1 VIVVDASAVLE
12 VLLNPKRATEIAQYL
27 FAQGESIHVPHLI
40 DLEVLQTLRRYARS
54 AEVGML
60 RAEQALQI
68 FADMRLN
75 RYSHAVLA
83 PRIWELR
90 HNWTAY
96 DAAYIALAEALDA
109 PLNPRSRAGFKPG
122 TPGPRARV
130 LVQH

>member
-1 VIVVDASAVLE
+1 
-12 VLLNPKRATEIAQYL
+12 
-27 FAQGESIHVPHLI
+27 
-40 DLEVLQTLRRYARS
+40 
-54 AEVGML
+54 ML

-83 PRIWELR
+83 PRIWQLR

-109 PLNPRSRAGFKPG
+109 PLITRDRALASSQGD
-122 TPGPRARV
+122 RAHV
-130 LVQH
+130 LVF